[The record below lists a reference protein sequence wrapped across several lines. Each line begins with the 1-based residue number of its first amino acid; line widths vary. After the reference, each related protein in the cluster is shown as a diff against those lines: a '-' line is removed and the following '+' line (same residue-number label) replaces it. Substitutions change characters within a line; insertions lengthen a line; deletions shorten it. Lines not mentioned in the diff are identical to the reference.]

1 MSINGFLE
9 LPALRINQERLK
21 HLESLNLNIS
31 NKTVTEYGAGPGLL
45 TPYFIYKSCKI
56 IALEGREENVKQF
69 VTENPNITVKQFD
82 LEKTDWNE
90 LQSTQIGFAYGLL
103 YHLGNPKN
111 FIEQAAK
118 KTDEFLILETV
129 VNEDKQA
136 YSEHIVKE
144 DTATETQS
152 LSGYGCRPS
161 RQIVWD
167 WFKEYFPYV
176 YVPTTQPNHDEFPV
190 QFAERS
196 FHTIRFIVIGSKT
209 PIDNPLLSTTLLTT
223 YTKLT

>member
-9 LPALRINQERLK
+9 TPALHINQERLK
-21 HLESLNLNIS
+21 HLESLNLDIS

-45 TPYFIYKSCKI
+45 TPYFLYKSCKI

-69 VTENPNITVKQFD
+69 VTENPNLIVKQFD
-82 LEKTDWNE
+82 LEKTDWSE

-111 FIEQAAK
+111 FIQQAAN

-129 VNEDKQA
+129 VNEDKQP

-152 LSGYGCRPS
+152 LSGFGCRPS
-161 RQIVWD
+161 RKIVWD
-167 WFKEYFPYV
+167 WFKESFPYV
-176 YVPTTQPNHDEFPV
+176 YVPITQPNHEQFPT
-190 QFAERS
+190 QFEERT
-196 FHTIRFIVIGSKT
+196 FHTIRFIIIGSKK
-209 PIDNPLLSTTLLTT
+209 PLTNSQLSSSLLHT
-223 YTKLT
+223 YTKCA